1 MRLGVFSGT
10 FDPPHLGHLI
20 LAVEARWQLQLDR
33 VLWVLTPVSPFKT
46 DQEIGTVEQRL
57 ILLEALM
64 ALDPAFEISRV
75 EIDRPAPQYTVDTL
89 RLLREQYVQTTMIYL
104 VGGDAVAELPRW
116 YRPQELVAIADEIG
130 VMRRP
135 SDELDLERLWKTF
148 PDLKRKLR
156 FVDAPLLEIS
166 SSDIRRRI
174 REGKPYR
181 FFLPEP
187 VAEIIEQRGYYR
199 REQK

>member
-20 LAVEARWQLQLDR
+20 LATEARWQLQLDR

-46 DQEIGTVEQRL
+46 DQEISPVEQRL
-57 ILLEALM
+57 KLLEKAV

-89 RLLREQYVQTTMIYL
+89 RLIKEQYFQASLIYL
-104 VGGDAVAELPRW
+104 IGGDAIAELPRW
-116 YRPQELVAIADEIG
+116 HRPHELAAIADEVG

-135 SDELDLERLWKTF
+135 EDELDLSRL
-148 PDLKRKLR
+148 LKALPELTGKLR

-166 SSDIRRRI
+166 STDIRRRI

-181 FFLPEP
+181 FFLPER
-187 VAEIIEQRGYYR
+187 VAEIIEQEGFYR
-199 REQK
+199 Q

>member
-1 MRLGVFSGT
+1 MRLGIFSGT

-20 LAVEARWQLQLDR
+20 LAEEARWQLQLDR
-33 VLWVLTPVSPFKT
+33 VLWVLTPVSPFKAG
-46 DQEIGTVEQRL
+46 QEIGTVEQRL
-57 ILLEALM
+57 ILLKAIT

-89 RLLREQYVQTTMIYL
+89 RLLREQYEQATMIYL

-116 YRPQELVAIADEIG
+116 HRPQELVAITDEIG

-135 SDELDLERLWKTF
+135 SDELDLKQLFKIL
-148 PDLKRKLR
+148 PDLERKLR

-187 VAEIIEQRGYYR
+187 VAEIIERLGYYHR
-199 REQK
+199 Q

>member
-10 FDPPHLGHLI
+10 FDPPHLGHLL
-20 LAVEARWQLQLDR
+20 LAEEARWQLQLDR

-46 DQEIGTVEQRL
+46 DQEISPVEQRL
-57 ILLEALM
+57 MLLERAV
-64 ALDPAFEISRV
+64 ALDPAFEVSRV

-89 RLLREQYVQTTMIYL
+89 RLIKEQYLPDALIYL
-104 VGGDAVAELPRW
+104 IGGDAIAELPRW
-116 YRPQELVAIADEIG
+116 YRPQELVATVDEIG

-135 SDELDLERLWKTF
+135 ADDLDLSRLLEALPELSEKI
-148 PDLKRKLR
+148 R

-166 SSDIRRRI
+166 STEIRRRI

-181 FFLPEP
+181 FFLPEQ
-187 VAEIIEQRGYYR
+187 VAEVIEQEGFYH
-199 REQK
+199 QK

>member
-10 FDPPHLGHLI
+10 FDPPHLGHLL
-20 LAVEARWQLQLDR
+20 LAEEARWQLQLDR

-46 DQEIGTVEQRL
+46 DQEISPVEQRL
-57 ILLEALM
+57 MLLERAV
-64 ALDPAFEISRV
+64 ALDPAFEVSRV

-89 RLLREQYVQTTMIYL
+89 RLIKEQYLPDALIYL
-104 VGGDAVAELPRW
+104 IGGDAIAELPRW
-116 YRPQELVAIADEIG
+116 YRPQELVAIVDEIG

-135 SDELDLERLWKTF
+135 ADDLDLSRLLEALPELSEKI
-148 PDLKRKLR
+148 R

-166 SSDIRRRI
+166 STEIRRRI

-181 FFLPEP
+181 FFLPEQ
-187 VAEIIEQRGYYR
+187 VAEVIEQEGFYH
-199 REQK
+199 QK